1 MYVVKM
7 KVGELLELIDET
19 IANLKI
25 AIVANQQRALES
37 PHTSYEFTQRA
48 IELQED
54 LDDLMK
60 AREMI
65 AKLDPE
71 DDVEGHFSK
80 EELEEFLKLLELLRN
95 ADAHV
100 Y

>member
-1 MYVVKM
+1 M
-7 KVGELLELIDET
+7 KVGELIELVDET

-25 AIVANQQRALES
+25 AIIANQNRVFES
-37 PHTSYEFTQRA
+37 PHTSYEFAQRA
-48 IELQED
+48 LELQED

-60 AREMI
+60 AREML

-71 DDVEGHFSK
+71 DDVEEHFSE
-80 EELEEFLKLLELLRN
+80 EELDEFLRLLELLRN
-95 ADAHV
+95 ADAHA

>member
-1 MYVVKM
+1 M
-7 KVGELLELIDET
+7 KVRELIELVDET

-25 AIVANQQRALES
+25 AIIANQNRAFES

-48 IELQED
+48 LELQED

-60 AREMI
+60 AREML

-71 DDVEGHFSK
+71 SEAEGHFSR
-80 EELEEFLKLLELLRN
+80 EELEEFLRLLELLKN
-95 ADAHV
+95 ADAHA

>member
-1 MYVVKM
+1 M
-7 KVGELLELIDET
+7 KVGELIELVDET

-25 AIVANQQRALES
+25 AIIANQNRVFES
-37 PHTSYEFTQRA
+37 PHTSYEFAQRA
-48 IELQED
+48 LELQED

-60 AREMI
+60 AREML

-71 DDVEGHFSK
+71 DDVEEHFSE
-80 EELEEFLKLLELLRN
+80 EELNEFLRLLELLRN
-95 ADAHV
+95 ANAHA

>member
-1 MYVVKM
+1 M
-7 KVGELLELIDET
+7 KVGELLALVDET
-19 IANLKI
+19 VANLKI
-25 AIVANQQRALES
+25 ALVANQQRALES

-48 IELQED
+48 IEIQED

-60 AREMI
+60 AREML
-65 AKLDPE
+65 AKLNPE
-71 DDVEGHFSK
+71 DDAEEHFSK
-80 EELEEFLKLLELLRN
+80 RELEEFLKLLELLRS

>member
-1 MYVVKM
+1 M
-7 KVGELLELIDET
+7 KIGELLELIDET

-25 AIVANQQRALES
+25 AVVANQQRALES

-60 AREMI
+60 AREML
-65 AKLDPE
+65 AKLNPE
-71 DDVEGHFSK
+71 DDAEEHFSR
-80 EELEEFLKLLELLRN
+80 EELGEFLKMLELLGS

>member
-1 MYVVKM
+1 M
-7 KVGELLELIDET
+7 KVGELIELVDET

-25 AIVANQQRALES
+25 AIIANQNRVFES
-37 PHTSYEFTQRA
+37 PHTSYEFAQRA
-48 IELQED
+48 LELQED

-60 AREMI
+60 AREML

-71 DDVEGHFSK
+71 DDVEEHFSE
-80 EELEEFLKLLELLRN
+80 EELDEFLRLLELLRN
-95 ADAHV
+95 ANAHA

>member
-1 MYVVKM
+1 
-7 KVGELLELIDET
+7 VGELIELVDET

-25 AIVANQQRALES
+25 AIIANQNRVFES
-37 PHTSYEFTQRA
+37 PHTSYEFAQRA
-48 IELQED
+48 LELQED

-60 AREMI
+60 AREML

-71 DDVEGHFSK
+71 DDVEEHFSE
-80 EELEEFLKLLELLRN
+80 EELNEFLRLLELLRN
-95 ADAHV
+95 ANAHA

>member
-1 MYVVKM
+1 MNM

-25 AIVANQQRALES
+25 AIIVNQQRALES

-60 AREMI
+60 ARKNI
-65 AKLDPE
+65 AKLNPD
-71 DDVEGHFSK
+71 DDVEKHFSR

>member
-1 MYVVKM
+1 M
-7 KVGELLELIDET
+7 KVGELIELVDET

-25 AIVANQQRALES
+25 AIIANQNRVFES
-37 PHTSYEFTQRA
+37 PHTSYEFAQRA
-48 IELQED
+48 LELQED

-60 AREMI
+60 AREML

-71 DDVEGHFSK
+71 DDVDEHFSE
-80 EELEEFLKLLELLRN
+80 EELDEFLRLLELLRN
-95 ADAHV
+95 ANAHA

>member
-1 MYVVKM
+1 M
-7 KVGELLELIDET
+7 KVRELIEIVDET

-25 AIVANQQRALES
+25 AIIANQNRAFES

-48 IELQED
+48 LELQED

-60 AREMI
+60 AREML

-71 DDVEGHFSK
+71 SEVEGHFSG
-80 EELEEFLKLLELLRN
+80 EELEEFLKLLELLRK
-95 ADAHV
+95 ADAHAF
-100 Y
+100 